1 MPDQMETVVK
11 YIEVAI
17 ALPVFQTF
25 TYSVPESFAEFMAT
39 GKRVLVPFGQ
49 RRVTGY
55 VFGQSQGS
63 NTKEIKSILDILDE
77 VPLFP
82 SSMVP
87 FFKWISDYYKYPVGQ
102 VVKNALPGGLNI
114 RDYAS
119 VAITEKG
126 RHVLDHDRALFVLL
140 R

>member
-1 MPDQMETVVK
+1 LLKTSNPHRQIIVIEMPDQMETVMK

-25 TYSVPESFAEFMAT
+25 TYSVPESFADFMAT

-82 SSMVP
+82 SSSR
-87 FFKWISDYYKYPVGQ
+87 FFRHRWCRFSNGFPTTI
-102 VVKNALPGGLNI
+102 NI
-114 RDYAS
+114 QLARS
-119 VAITEKG
+119 
-126 RHVLDHDRALFVLL
+126 
-140 R
+140 